1 MPSAFQPLQ
10 IIYGN
15 DDEPWAE
22 QYKFGW
28 TIIGP
33 VCLDNR
39 GSENCATV
47 NCITIQRGDL
57 LNFQLANRYQLL
69 RKTCSLFH
77 HKELF
82 ERLDFTTAN
91 QTDDAAGLLWIY
103 LARNIPGT
111 EKVNKSKTNV
121 LLVFSSPTFIGA
133 NQKTGRCPSHSKQ
146 TMSPCRTIANRVE
159 NGSWALLKPDKVQ
172 EHSCRKS

>member
-1 MPSAFQPLQ
+1 MDAFTEDPHLIQRQPNVEIGMLIGRNMPSAFQPLQ

-33 VCLDNR
+33 VSLDNR

-91 QTDDAAGLLWIY
+91 QTDDAAGLL
-103 LARNIPGT
+103 
-111 EKVNKSKTNV
+111 
-121 LLVFSSPTFIGA
+121 
-133 NQKTGRCPSHSKQ
+133 
-146 TMSPCRTIANRVE
+146 
-159 NGSWALLKPDKVQ
+159 
-172 EHSCRKS
+172 